1 MSAATNRHTLG
12 RSNCFRNSYELLQR
26 ERALTVT
33 KPVTGRLLL
42 ERLENTGIATHDW
55 WPEDIHTPL
64 RRLIAGVLVQ
74 RTTATN
80 AYLAL
85 RNLDRA
91 GLLVSSEVLLS
102 APLERVTELVL
113 PAGFYTTKPRSV
125 RGIAQWWS
133 DHETDHIQTSDAQLR
148 QSLDDV
154 YGVGP
159 ETADLALISALDRGS
174 FVADEYAR
182 RLFQG
187 IGLLAPKRY
196 EEFHAYAMTLCADFT
211 PKEFHDFHALKVQ
224 YGKEV
229 TKGLRTYADLLN

>member
-1 MSAATNRHTLG
+1 MSDSAKWRALG
-12 RSNCFRNSYELLQR
+12 RSNCCRNSYEPLPR
-26 ERALTVT
+26 GRALTVT
-33 KPVTGRLLL
+33 ESITGRLLL
-42 ERLENTGIATHDW
+42 DRLRTAGVATHDW
-55 WPEDIHTPL
+55 WPVDIHTPL

-91 GLLVSSEVLLS
+91 GLLVSPEVLLS
-102 APLERVTELVL
+102 APLEHVTKLVL

-125 RGIAQWWS
+125 QGIVQWWS
-133 DHETDHIQTSDAQLR
+133 DHETDHIQMSDAQLR
-148 QSLDDV
+148 QSLDAV

-187 IGLLAPKRY
+187 IGLFAPKGY
-196 EEFHAYAMTLCADFT
+196 EQFHAYAMTLCADFT
-211 PKEFHDFHALKVQ
+211 PDEFHDFHALKVQ

-229 TKGLRTYADLLN
+229 TKGLRTYAALLK